1 MQRTTG
7 PVNKLGPLPDYEYK
21 IIIKYCTL
29 NDLFNFL
36 TILDFQFA
44 LDTKFSYKSFLVSVV
59 NTKVIVLR
67 TRHFQKTL
75 TVLMYRLG
83 ESFKQI

>member
-7 PVNKLGPLPDYEYK
+7 PVNKLGPFPDYEYK

-29 NDLFNFL
+29 NDLFNFFN
-36 TILDFQFA
+36 DFRFVF
-44 LDTKFSYKSFLVSVV
+44 DFSMKFLYKSFLVSVV
-59 NTKVIVLR
+59 KTKVMLLR
-67 TRHFQKTL
+67 TRNFQKTL
-75 TVLMYRLG
+75 TVLMY